1 MFERI
6 DSDQSFLKEKAFKYR
21 ISLIDKSF
29 TNEEEKELIKSFF
42 SRMNFNL
49 SSSFFMSGLNPI
61 SITRSQ
67 KIGRDFKNAMTYL
80 YFYNKSKESE
90 FFAVDSFI
98 KDTKNFL
105 LAGYEEVNK
114 LKSNLSSNFLEHK
127 KNASRIIKKSYFEN
141 NANLRRRESGD
152 PRMGIGFSSYQNLS
166 FGKSCLKLPE
176 YSRKQ
181 IKAKEIYLLEEKS
194 FLGNVGGPIYWGNV
208 KNIQKENDTFDFL
221 VFQRLS
227 FPNARIIRPRNVS
240 ITLLFD
246 FIGNE
251 KINELNIK
259 SASINEIKIDSIL
272 YNGNTEINFKS
283 KKGSEG
289 ITVYFEPIK
298 AKKIEIKISQPTYID
313 LQTIRNESKEN
324 AALRNNLLRYVE
336 EDSFKES
343 GLLYDLSIKQISFYY
358 TNYRKKGIYV
368 DSEEIEVSSPLSAKL
383 EVSYL
388 KDRET
393 VFVEKYLQITLLG
406 ENDLTAS
413 GGRFEN
419 LRFDK
424 KVPVPSGEEKEKE
437 LLVVRNKEATLRFK
451 PDADTL
457 EVYKNGSTT

>member
-105 LAGYEEVNK
+105 LAGYGEVNK
-114 LKSNLSSNFLEHK
+114 LKSNLSSSFLEHK

-166 FGKSCLKLPE
+166 FGKSCLKLPQ
-176 YSRKQ
+176 YLRKQ

-227 FPNARIIRPRNVS
+227 FPNGRIIRPKNVS
-240 ITLLFD
+240 ITLL
-246 FIGNE
+246 
-251 KINELNIK
+251 L
-259 SASINEIKIDSIL
+259 IL
-272 YNGNTEINFKS
+272 LEM
-283 KKGSEG
+283 KK
-289 ITVYFEPIK
+289 
-298 AKKIEIKISQPTYID
+298 
-313 LQTIRNESKEN
+313 
-324 AALRNNLLRYVE
+324 
-336 EDSFKES
+336 
-343 GLLYDLSIKQISFYY
+343 
-358 TNYRKKGIYV
+358 
-368 DSEEIEVSSPLSAKL
+368 
-383 EVSYL
+383 
-388 KDRET
+388 
-393 VFVEKYLQITLLG
+393 
-406 ENDLTAS
+406 
-413 GGRFEN
+413 
-419 LRFDK
+419 
-424 KVPVPSGEEKEKE
+424 
-437 LLVVRNKEATLRFK
+437 
-451 PDADTL
+451 
-457 EVYKNGSTT
+457 